1 MFNALFR
8 TALVGVCLFALVGCK
23 EDPEGHHAP
32 EARSLDLPVTR
43 VEIAAADRL
52 YSTPGSAISQERI
65 EVSSRT
71 TGYLQRITVHEG
83 DVISKGDI
91 LIEIDPTDIEG
102 AINRAQA
109 ALSSAET
116 ALSDAEQDV
125 VRLENL
131 LERGAVSNENLRK
144 ATVARDVSRA
154 RLAEAQ
160 AALDTALAGRRYTT
174 IISPIDGIVVA
185 RQKQVGDLATP
196 GFPILTIESRTRLL
210 FRTSVSESHIGVV
223 RVGDPV
229 KVAIDA
235 LGKED
240 VTGEILRIIPSGDPV
255 TRRYDVEI
263 ALPSGLD
270 VFPGMF
276 GRAHFVI
283 GSDRVVTIPARALTE
298 RGGLPGAFIVGD
310 NGAVHFRW
318 LRTGREL
325 SDAIEVN
332 AGLNGGETI
341 VAQDDDRLRGGDRI
355 ETTAGATP
363 DE

>member
-1 MFNALFR
+1 MPNHNIRAAL
-8 TALVGVCLFALVGCK
+8 AGLCLLAMAGCK
-23 EDPEGHHAP
+23 EEHEAHHAP
-32 EARSLDLPVTR
+32 EPRSLDIPVSR
-43 VEIAAADRL
+43 AEMAEVDRL
-52 YSTPGSAISQERI
+52 YSTPGSVISDERI

-71 TGYLQRITVHEG
+71 TGYVQRISVHEG
-83 DVISKGDI
+83 DVISAGDI
-91 LIEIDPTDIEG
+91 LVEIDPTDIEG

-109 ALSSAET
+109 AVRSTET
-116 ALSDAEQDV
+116 ALSDLETDV

-131 LERGAVSNENLRK
+131 LEKGAVSNESLRK
-144 ATVARDVSRA
+144 AKVARDVARA

-196 GFPILTIESRTRLL
+196 GVAILTIESRTRLL
-210 FRTSVSESHIGVV
+210 FRTSISESHIGDVH
-223 RVGDPV
+223 VGEPV

-235 LGKED
+235 LGQSD
-240 VTGEILRIIPSGDPV
+240 LAGEILRIIPSGDPV

-276 GRAHFVI
+276 GRAHFII
-283 GSDRVVTIPARALTE
+283 GSDRVVTVPARALTE
-298 RGGLPGAFIVGD
+298 RGGLTGVFVVGD
-310 NGAVHFRW
+310 DGAARFRW
-318 LRTGREL
+318 LRTGRFLNDNVE
-325 SDAIEVN
+325 IGT
-332 AGLNGGETI
+332 GLTGNEI
-341 VAQDDDRLRGGDRI
+341 VVARNDDRLRDGDLI
-355 ETTAGATP
+355 GAAAKDAT

>member
-1 MFNALFR
+1 MNNHYIRATLAGLCLLAL
-8 TALVGVCLFALVGCK
+8 AGCK

-32 EARSLDLPVTR
+32 EPRSLDLPVTR
-43 VEIAAADRL
+43 VEITEADRL

-83 DVISKGDI
+83 DVISKGDV

-109 ALSSAET
+109 ALSSAST
-116 ALSDAEQDV
+116 ALGDVEQDV

-131 LERGAVSNENLRK
+131 LERGAVSNESVRK
-144 ATVARDVSRA
+144 ARVARDVARA

-185 RQKQVGDLATP
+185 RQKQVGDLTTP
-196 GFPILTIESRTRLL
+196 GIPILTIESSARLQ
-210 FRTSVSESHIGVV
+210 FRTSVSESHIGGV

-235 LGKED
+235 LGKWD
-240 VTGEILRIIPSGDPV
+240 ITGDILRIIPSGDPV
-255 TRRYDVEI
+255 TRRYDIEI

-298 RGGLPGAFIVGD
+298 RGGLPGVFIVSD
-310 NGAVHFRW
+310 DGAAHFRW
-318 LRTGREL
+318 LRAGRDLAE
-325 SDAIEVN
+325 DIEVK
-332 AGLNGGETI
+332 AGLEGGEAI
-341 VAQDDDRLRGGDRI
+341 VAQPDDRLRDGDRI
-355 ETTAGATP
+355 EATAGGTP